1 VLLQHASAL
10 ADGQA
15 DARAMAL
22 PRAGRSLTCF
32 GRLLIPDRN
41 GNNRHS
47 AVHRLARALI
57 LCLDSELPDGGVS
70 VVRSYA
76 ELSQPII
83 DPFVHFGRLASGE
96 GFHLSSRRP
105 LRIARYYP
113 LQ

>member
-1 VLLQHASAL
+1 MG
-10 ADGQA
+10 DYRA
-15 DARAMAL
+15 DAGW
-22 PRAGRSLTCF
+22 PLTCF
-32 GRLLIPDRN
+32 GWLLIPNRN

-47 AVHRLARALI
+47 AVHRFARALI

-70 VVRSYA
+70 VVRSYV

-83 DPFVHFGRLASGE
+83 DPFVHFSRLASGE
-96 GFHLSSRRP
+96 GFHLHHVAP

>member
-1 VLLQHASAL
+1 MR
-10 ADGQA
+10 DY
-15 DARAMAL
+15 RAG
-22 PRAGRSLTCF
+22 AGRSLTCF

-57 LCLDSELPDGGVS
+57 LCLDSELTDGGVS

-83 DPFVHFGRLASGE
+83 DSFVHFGRLASGE
-96 GFHLSSRRP
+96 GFHLHHVAL

-113 LQ
+113 LNRSP